1 MFVDLADYSQAVLLD
16 TGDCIGSRFKK
27 RAEGKRRGLG
37 VWQVLGLRTAPHL
50 GAVHEWG
57 NGLNGLSMSKLA

>member
-37 VWQVLGLRTAPHL
+37 V
-50 GAVHEWG
+50 
-57 NGLNGLSMSKLA
+57 